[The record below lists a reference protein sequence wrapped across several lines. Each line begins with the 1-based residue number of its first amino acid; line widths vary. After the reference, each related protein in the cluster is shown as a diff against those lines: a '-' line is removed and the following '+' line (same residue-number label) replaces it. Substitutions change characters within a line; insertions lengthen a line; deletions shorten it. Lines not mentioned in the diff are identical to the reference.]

1 MITGNTRLLAHIGY
15 PTQTFRSPMIYNP
28 WFAHVGED
36 VVVVPFASQPDR
48 YPDLLRANCFKSKNH
63 FQTTSNLE

>member
-48 YPDLLRANCFKSKNH
+48 YPDLL
-63 FQTTSNLE
+63 